1 MRPKPCVSVV
11 SPLKSDKVVTFN
23 VRLNLNNPRHREA
36 WELLQH
42 NSNSRVSV
50 IVDAI
55 IAAKDSQGQSD
66 LLMQMESTMRRVLGE
81 MIQAAPVTLQAVATV
96 EAEHAGI
103 GEISDADFDIADSF
117 MSSLGM

>member
-1 MRPKPCVSVV
+1 MV
-11 SPLKSDKVVTFN
+11 SPLKSDKVITFN

-55 IAAKDSQGQSD
+55 IAAKDNQEQSD
-66 LLMQMESTMRRVLGE
+66 LLTQMESTMRRVLGE

-96 EAEHAGI
+96 EADQTGI
-103 GEISDADFDIADSF
+103 GEISDEDFDIADSF
-117 MSSLGM
+117 MSSLRM

>member
-1 MRPKPCVSVV
+1 MV
-11 SPLKSDKVVTFN
+11 SPLKSDKVITFN

-36 WELLQH
+36 WELLQ
-42 NSNSRVSV
+42 NSGRSRVSM

-55 IAAKDSQGQSD
+55 IASKDNQGQSD

-81 MIQAAPVTLQAVATV
+81 MIQTAPVTLQTVATV
-96 EAEHAGI
+96 EEEQAGI
-103 GEISDADFDIADSF
+103 GEISDEDFDIADSF